1 MSTIKK
7 NNKMMM
13 LLLASVFILPVI
25 LAKLALDNGWFNQA
39 ATNKGELLSP
49 PVDMS
54 VLYSAEPGHQ
64 PKWKLLY
71 VMPEVCSLECENALY
86 SIAQVHSALGKESD
100 RAEVVVIVHEKSNL
114 DQLAILQEKQNI
126 RLLNTNLIL
135 IKQVFNDQSTDGIF
149 IADTLDNVI
158 LRYPL
163 QLDKKQAVLHSR
175 DILSDL
181 RKVLK
186 LSRIG

>member
-1 MSTIKK
+1 MI
-7 NNKMMM
+7 
-13 LLLASVFILPVI
+13 LLLAAVFILPVI
-25 LAKLALDNGWFNQA
+25 LAKLALENGWFNQA

-49 PVDMS
+49 PIDMS
-54 VLYSAEPGHQ
+54 VLQISTQQ

-71 VMPEVCSLECENALY
+71 ILPEICALECENA
-86 SIAQVHSALGKESD
+86 
-100 RAEVVVIVHEKSNL
+100 HENSNIE
-114 DQLAILQEKQNI
+114 QLALLKDKQNI
-126 RLLNTNLIL
+126 RLFNTNLKSL
-135 IKQVFNDQSTDGIF
+135 QQVFKENITDGIF

-163 QLDKKQAVLHSR
+163 QIDQEQAILHSR
-175 DILSDL
+175 DILADM

>member
-1 MSTIKK
+1 VSNVKK
-7 NNKMMM
+7 NNKSMM
-13 LLLASVFILPVI
+13 LLFVAVFLLPVI

-54 VLYSAEPGHQ
+54 SLDSSKQE

-71 VMPEVCSLECENALY
+71 VLPEICLQECENALY
-86 SIAQVHSALGKESD
+86 SITQVHSALGKHSD
-100 RAEVVVIVHEKSNL
+100 RAEVVVFTHEKSNL
-114 DQLAILQEKQNI
+114 AQLALLKEKQNL
-126 RLLNTNLIL
+126 RLVTTQIESLQ
-135 IKQVFNDQSTDGIF
+135 QVFKDNSTDGIF

-158 LRYPL
+158 LRYTL
-163 QLDKKQAVLHSR
+163 QKEQEQAVLHSR
-175 DILSDL
+175 DILSDM

>member
-1 MSTIKK
+1 MSSPK
-7 NNKMMM
+7 NNNKSLMF
-13 LLLASVFILPVI
+13 LFAAVFLLPVI

-39 ATNKGELLSP
+39 ATNKGVLLAP

-54 VLYSAEPGHQ
+54 ALDTSDTE

-71 VMPEVCSLECENALY
+71 VLPEICESKCENALY
-86 SIAQVHSALGKESD
+86 SIAQVRSALGKESD
-100 RAEVVVIVHEKSNL
+100 RAEVVVVVHEKSNQG
-114 DQLAILQEKQNI
+114 QLSQLQKKSNI
-126 RLLNTNLIL
+126 RLLSVN
-135 IKQVFNDQSTDGIF
+135 IKSLQQVFKDNDTDGIF

-163 QLDKKQAVLHSR
+163 QQEKEQAVLHSR
-175 DILSDL
+175 DILSDM

>member
-1 MSTIKK
+1 
-7 NNKMMM
+7 MM
-13 LLLASVFILPVI
+13 LLLASVFILPVL

-39 ATNKGELLSP
+39 ATNKGELLAP
-49 PVDMS
+49 AIDMS
-54 VLYSAEPGHQ
+54 GLRTSDQE

-71 VMPEVCSLECENALY
+71 VLPETCALECKNALY
-86 SIAQVHSALGKESD
+86 SIAQVHSALGKKSD
-100 RAEVVVIVHEKSNL
+100 RAEVVVIVHEKSNSA
-114 DQLAILQEKQNI
+114 QLTLIKAQRNI
-126 RLLNTNLIL
+126 RLLTTDLKSLQQIFKEN
-135 IKQVFNDQSTDGIF
+135 STDGIF

-163 QLDKKQAVLHSR
+163 QIDQEQAILHSR
-175 DILSDL
+175 DILSDM

>member
-1 MSTIKK
+1 VSTTKK
-7 NNKMMM
+7 NKLMM
-13 LLLASVFILPVI
+13 LLLASVFILPVL

-39 ATNKGELLSP
+39 ATNKGALLSP

-54 VLYSAEPGHQ
+54 VLRTVDEE

-71 VMPEVCSLECENALY
+71 VLPEVCTVECENALY
-86 SIAQVHSALGKESD
+86 SIAQVRSALGKKSD
-100 RAEVVVIVHEKSNL
+100 RAEVVVIVHEKSNIA
-114 DQLAILQEKQNI
+114 QLALLKEKQNI
-126 RLLNTNLIL
+126 RLLNTNLKSMQQIF
-135 IKQVFNDQSTDGIF
+135 KDENTDAIF
-149 IADTLDNVI
+149 IADTLGNVI

-163 QLDKKQAVLHSR
+163 QIDHKQAVLHSR
-175 DILSDL
+175 DILSDM

>member
-1 MSTIKK
+1 VSTTKK

-13 LLLASVFILPVI
+13 LLLAAVFILPVL

-39 ATNKGELLSP
+39 ATNKGELISP
-49 PVDMS
+49 PVDMTTLQTS
-54 VLYSAEPGHQ
+54 KYE
-64 PKWKLLY
+64 PKWKLIY
-71 VMPEVCSLECENALY
+71 VLPETCAVDCENALY
-86 SIAQVHSALGKESD
+86 SIAQVRSALGKESD
-100 RAEVVVIVHEKSNL
+100 RAEVVVIIHEKSNL
-114 DQLAILQEKQNI
+114 AQLTLLKEKTNI
-126 RLLNTNLIL
+126 RLLTTDLKSL
-135 IKQVFNDQSTDGIF
+135 QQVFKENPTDGIF

-163 QLDKKQAVLHSR
+163 HIDKEQAILHSR
-175 DILSDL
+175 DILSDM

>member
-1 MSTIKK
+1 
-7 NNKMMM
+7 MM
-13 LLLASVFILPVI
+13 LLLASVFILPVL

-39 ATNKGELLSP
+39 ATNKGELISP

-54 VLYSAEPGHQ
+54 VLQTVQQE

-71 VMPEVCSLECENALY
+71 VLPQVCAEDCENALY
-86 SIAQVHSALGKESD
+86 SITQVRSALGKESD
-100 RAEVVVIVHEKSNL
+100 RAEVVVIAHEKSNL
-114 DQLAILQEKQNI
+114 AQLTLLKEKLNI
-126 RLLNTNLIL
+126 RLLNTDTKSLR
-135 IKQVFNDQSTDGIF
+135 QVFKDHSTDGIF

-163 QLDKKQAVLHSR
+163 HIDKEQAVLHSR
-175 DILSDL
+175 DILSDM